1 MEEIEKELEETK
13 FNEKIKNLKEQRENQ
28 NELIER
34 YKVEIAMLENEMAII
49 RENAK
54 SLSDRCLKRTKLE
67 P

>member
-1 MEEIEKELEETK
+1 MEKELEGTK
-13 FNEKIKNLKEQRENQ
+13 INEKIKNLKEQRENQ

-34 YKVEIAMLENEMAII
+34 YKVEIAMLENEVARI